1 MNPADKTPAD
11 ILQSARALFETTWAA
26 LETELGR
33 ANMRF
38 PKALVLLGGA
48 PGSGKGTQTDVIRK
62 LRNMTCQP
70 VVVSSLLNSPEAR
83 AIKAS
88 GQMVGDREVL
98 GLVLRELMKP
108 EYREGTILDGFPR
121 TKAQVETFKLLINKI
136 TPAPRVDIVA
146 LFVSE
151 QTSVDRQLFR
161 GRQIKKHNEEVRRT
175 GKGTLEEERPTD
187 YDEPLAH
194 TRYRVFM
201 EQTWAA
207 FESLKGNF
215 SYHLIQ
221 AEAPI
226 PEVEKS
232 IHDALK

>member
-1 MNPADKTPAD
+1 MNPDTTPAD
-11 ILQSARALFETTWAA
+11 VIKSAQALFESTWSA
-26 LETELGR
+26 LEAELGR
-33 ANMRF
+33 ENMRF

-62 LRNMTCQP
+62 LRGMACQP

-108 EYREGTILDGFPR
+108 EYRDGTILDGFPR
-121 TKAQVETFKLLINKI
+121 TKAQVEHFKLLVGKLA
-136 TPAPRVDIVA
+136 PAPRVDIVA

-151 QTSVDRQLFR
+151 QTSVDRQLYR

-175 GKGTLEEERPTD
+175 GAGTLEEERPTD
-187 YDEPLAH
+187 FDEPLAH

-207 FESLKGNF
+207 LESLKANF

-232 IHDALK
+232 IVAALK

>member
-1 MNPADKTPAD
+1 MSPANKTDATV
-11 ILQSARALFETTWAA
+11 IQNAQALFESTWAA
-26 LETELGR
+26 LEAELGR
-33 ANMRF
+33 SNMLF
-38 PKALVLLGGA
+38 PKELILLGGA

-62 LRNMTCQP
+62 IRGMACQP

-83 AIKAS
+83 AIKAA
-88 GQMVGDREVL
+88 GGLVGDREVL
-98 GLVLRELMKP
+98 NLLLRELMKP
-108 EYREGTILDGFPR
+108 EYRDGTILDGFPR
-121 TKAQVETFKLLINKI
+121 NKAQVEHLKLLVAKAN
-136 TPAPRVDIVA
+136 PAPAINIVA

-161 GRQIKKHNEEVRRT
+161 GRQIKKHNEEVRRAGT
-175 GKGTLEEERPTD
+175 GTLEEERPTD
-187 YDEPLAH
+187 FDEPLAH

-207 FESLKGNF
+207 FESLKENF
-215 SYHLIQ
+215 AYHYIK

-232 IHDALK
+232 IEAALK

>member
-11 ILQSARALFETTWAA
+11 VIKSAQALFESTWAA
-26 LETELGR
+26 LEAEIGR

-83 AIKAS
+83 AIKAA
-88 GQMVGDREVL
+88 GGMVGDREVL

-136 TPAPRVDIVA
+136 TPAPRIHIVA

-151 QTSVDRQLFR
+151 QTSVDRQLHR
-161 GRQIKKHNEEVRRT
+161 GRQIKKHTEEVRRT
-175 GKGTLEEERPTD
+175 GVGTLEEERPTD
-187 YDEPLAH
+187 FDEPLAH

-207 FESLKGNF
+207 FESLKDSF
-215 SYHLIQ
+215 AYHYIK

-232 IHDALK
+232 IRDALK